1 MEKFIHI
8 SSEIIMYRGGRLAIH
23 LDSKPGPFYM
33 VGSKL
38 ALRILKVLY
47 GGI

>member
-1 MEKFIHI
+1 M
-8 SSEIIMYRGGRLAIH
+8 GARLAIH